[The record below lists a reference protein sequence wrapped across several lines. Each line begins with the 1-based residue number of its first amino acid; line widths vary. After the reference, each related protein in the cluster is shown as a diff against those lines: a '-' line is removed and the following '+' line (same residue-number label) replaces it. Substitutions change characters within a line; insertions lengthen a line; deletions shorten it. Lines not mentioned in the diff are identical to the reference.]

1 MPLENGR
8 QSGGRSSEQS
18 LKSFLKSPFTTA
30 NLCFLD
36 QVFDLLGMD
45 SLCSQFKTLCLILVD
60 HLNFFY
66 SHNDA
71 RALES
76 VQYFNFSIGNSI
88 QSTEDS
94 LFLYSLTLSL
104 CQYYLVR
111 PRKVLCSLLI
121 GVCSFKSA
129 SHSWHYQHFGV
140 NNVVWDCP
148 VYYRMFSS
156 ISDLYSLDVSR
167 TFSAV
172 VTTENVFIHCHL
184 SPGAEKWEQ
193 IYPQLRT
200 SVLYQ
205 HSFCPGFIYF
215 HFVAVCHLSCM
226 TEMMYLIIID
236 VRRWLLVFS
245 TFVISF

>member
-18 LKSFLKSPFTTA
+18 LKSFLKSPFTTT

-45 SLCSQFKTLCLILVD
+45 FLCAPSLKHYAILVD
-60 HLNFFY
+60 YLNIFY

-76 VQYFNFSIGNSI
+76 VQYFNFSTGILI

-111 PRKVLCSLLI
+111 PQKVLCSLLT
-121 GVCSFKSA
+121 GVCSFKSV

-140 NNVVWDCP
+140 DNVVGDVLC
-148 VYYRMFSS
+148 VMMFSS
-156 ISDLYSLDVSR
+156 ISDLYSLDASR
-167 TFSAV
+167 TFSIA
-172 VTTENVFIHCHL
+172 VTTKMSSYI
-184 SPGAEKWEQ
+184 A
-193 IYPQLRT
+193 IYPLEQR
-200 SVLYQ
+200 S
-205 HSFCPGFIYF
+205 GNKFIP
-215 HFVAVCHLSCM
+215 S
-226 TEMMYLIIID
+226 
-236 VRRWLLVFS
+236 
-245 TFVISF
+245 